1 MKQLDAVNI
10 ILPALGEHPVT
21 ELDDKH
27 PTLAILLPIMEMK
40 RRELLGK
47 GWWFNSVKYTMYP
60 GIDGKIAV
68 PANCLEFITDNGA
81 FVQGEYLF
89 NPDTGNMI
97 FTEAVTG
104 NMINDVQFESL
115 PESIASVVLYS
126 SLVQAYLTDVGLEQI
141 VQQWA
146 QQAQQ
151 SLETAT
157 SMHLRYMRHS
167 TTKSARYQRYRNSLR
182 G

>member
-10 ILPALGEHPVT
+10 VLPALGEHPVT

-47 GWWFNSVKYTMYP
+47 GWWFNSLEYTMYP
-60 GIDGKIAV
+60 GTDGTIAV
-68 PANCLEFITDNGA
+68 PTNCLEFITKTGA
-81 FVQGEYLF
+81 WVQGPLLF
-89 NPDTGNMI
+89 NPDTANNI

-104 NMINDVQFESL
+104 NLITDIPFEML
-115 PESIASVVLYS
+115 PESIASTVLYN

-146 QQAQQ
+146 GQAQQ

-167 TTKSARYQRYRNSLR
+167 TTRSPRYQRYRNSLR